1 MQVILLIL
9 FIIYYQY
16 VARLEAE
23 FMESNKKS
31 EAELLESKQHIAELL
46 ESKQRLDC
54 NNIYIQFLI
63 FTLMPILLFPV
74 FYEWKAK
81 GFDAQSFSN
90 AIIACKWM
98 KDLDEHYI
106 EDYRANRSS
115 REPNGGNTATGT
127 RYQGGS
133 LQCSAFRQI
142 KMQQDEYKLSSWTI
156 DPEPLQEII
165 LKDLFDSDTKRFN
178 TFIDDQINKLEQF
191 RKYFFSYISITQG
204 AIDEETVFQPIFQ
217 IFLKGF
223 LGALNQDED
232 ARHLENLM
240 ANGDTFETYR
250 TNKFG
255 DVIRLSGRTDVTVY
269 LSSTLSKKPINSICH
284 IELRSPY
291 EKLHQSDSLSSID
304 QLMAET
310 DCISSMRNLN
320 SAVGRTTTTLGALT
334 DMFSIN
340 LMYHNRR
347 DNNREFF
354 ATTKILEP
362 RGYIRSLLTLCLS
375 ATAIATITSTVPE
388 EAAAVVENS
397 LSAALS
403 GDVDDDGDDF
413 YEYDGAQDDRD
424 NGGESRRKKAKRGS
438 SHGEEDGMHIYEIN
452 FNDEDERDAWENK
465 LTFLRQCENRRQ
477 GVTLTIANIIA
488 HGGDPTRYY

>member
-1 MQVILLIL
+1 
-9 FIIYYQY
+9 
-16 VARLEAE
+16 
-23 FMESNKKS
+23 
-31 EAELLESKQHIAELL
+31 
-46 ESKQRLDC
+46 
-54 NNIYIQFLI
+54 
-63 FTLMPILLFPV
+63 
-74 FYEWKAK
+74 
-81 GFDAQSFSN
+81 
-90 AIIACKWM
+90 M

-106 EDYRANRSS
+106 EDYVANRSS
-115 REPNGGNTATGT
+115 RGPNGGSTATGT

-133 LQCSAFRQI
+133 LECSAFRQI
-142 KMQQDEYKLSSWTI
+142 KMQKDEYKLSSWTI
-156 DPEPLQEII
+156 DPELQQEII
-165 LKDLFDSDTKRFN
+165 LTDLFDGDTKRFN
-178 TFIDDQINKLEQF
+178 TFIDDQINKLEHF
-191 RKYFFSYISITQG
+191 RKYFLNYISITRG
-204 AIDEETVFQPIFQ
+204 AIDELTVFQPIFQ

-223 LGALNQDED
+223 LDALNQEED

-255 DVIRLSGRTDVTVY
+255 NVIRLSGRTDVTVH
-269 LSSTLSKKPINSICH
+269 LSNTLNKRPINSICH
-284 IELRSPY
+284 IELKSPF
-291 EKLHQSDSLSSID
+291 EKLHQSDSKSSID

-310 DCISSMRNLN
+310 DCISSMRNAN
-320 SAVGRTTTTLGALT
+320 SAVGRTSTTLGALT
-334 DMFSIN
+334 DMFSIYF
-340 LMYHNRR
+340 MYHDRR

-375 ATAIATITSTVPE
+375 ATAIATITSTVPD

-397 LSAALS
+397 LSAAQS

-424 NGGESRRKKAKRGS
+424 DGGESRRKKAKRGS
-438 SHGEEDGMHIYEIN
+438 SHEEEDGMHIYEIN

-465 LTFLRQCENRRQ
+465 LDFLRQCENRRQ